1 MAKAYGMELRDRAV
15 EFVLAGESRH
25 AVARRLGLGVSTVIR
40 WLDRY
45 QKTGTAAAAKI
56 GGYVKPKIAGSH
68 REWLL
73 ERIGRGNF
81 TLNGL
86 TLELEDH
93 ELKVDYK
100 TMWKFVHAQD
110 LSFKK
115 SRLRSRTTQV

>member
-1 MAKAYGMELRDRAV
+1 MAKACGMELRERAV
-15 EFVLAGESRH
+15 KFGLAGESRH

-40 WLDRY
+40 RLDRH
-45 QKTGTAAAAKI
+45 QKKGTAAAAKI
-56 GGYVKPKIAGSH
+56 GGYVKPKIAGVH

-73 ERIGRGNF
+73 ERIGLGNF
-81 TLNGL
+81 TSNGL

-93 ELKVDYK
+93 GLKVDYK

-115 SRLRSRTTQV
+115 NRLRSRTTQA

>member
-15 EFVLAGESRH
+15 KFVLAGESPH

>member
-15 EFVLAGESRH
+15 KFVLAGESRH

-40 WLDRY
+40 WLDRH

-93 ELKVDYK
+93 GLKVDYK

-115 SRLRSRTTQV
+115 NRLRSRTTSA

>member
-15 EFVLAGESRH
+15 QFVLAGESRH
-25 AVARRLGLGVSTVIR
+25 AVAHRLGLGVSTVIR
-40 WLDRY
+40 WLDRH

-56 GGYVKPKIAGSH
+56 GGYVKPKIAGVH

-93 ELKVDYK
+93 GLKVDYK

>member
-15 EFVLAGESRH
+15 KFVLAGESPH

-68 REWLL
+68 RAWLL